1 MTDLI
6 KREDAINHCEIWRDR
21 AKDHKDRDGWWM
33 ADNLLRLVKDIPIA
47 EPKRG
52 EWIDYTCGSG
62 CYCSNCG
69 WDGDDIIDECIIQ
82 DFDFCPNCG
91 ADMKGADDESD

>member
-1 MTDLI
+1 MVI
-6 KREDAINHCEIWRDR
+6 SEKKMKAVI
-21 AKDHKDRDGWWM
+21 
-33 ADNLLRLVKDIPIA
+33 DNYFKKECDVNTSIRQAFEKGFCVGVEKA
-47 EPKRG
+47 TPKRG
-52 EWIDYTCGSG
+52 EWIDYECGSG

-91 ADMKGADDESD
+91 ADMRKESE